1 MTDNSLEVYP
11 YKSNNEQFITGLP
24 SGELQQSQAVSQL
37 KTLLKI
43 HEQEYEDSPPMQRRT
58 STSRPLK
65 TGEEKSV
72 AINDLVPIIQDQS
85 QYIQHLEAE
94 VKFCKEELSSMKH
107 RVQLVVLENEELHV
121 HISRMAQTGLREQ
134 TVLDSSTDSMTANR
148 KHQND
153 IAYQSPLSSTN
164 VLEEQKWQKELE
176 RLQCLHQAKIET
188 LESQIKYLRKDLADS
203 QKNCEELQNKLKK
216 QETSFTGSQNSVD
229 EGGLCVKCANV
240 SVYKISIERLT
251 RERDELVDALLSLK
265 KSQILWQQ
273 RELKPYNQVKHA
285 VEMTEEANLKKTKAL
300 VNCEQLRREIERKN
314 AQFEKEVNIQFEKMS
329 AEKQEIREEA
339 KKEREQLLTMIT
351 SLSEN
356 ASTLESQLKRVTR
369 EKNELVRELEEI
381 QQKLAFQEEK
391 TAKVCA
397 EMCFQLNQ
405 IKMKKEEAEKEH
417 KEYRIKNLK
426 DLDIKNKEI
435 EKHELQLN
443 KNKQWLEQAQLDAT
457 RAKDECLR
465 LTELLG
471 NAEHQ
476 LHLTRLEKDDIQQRL
491 SSEVRSLAFQTQ
503 KCEQELK
510 QKMQQMEAQHD
521 QMVNEMVLLMASQN
535 TLISRLKKECN
546 VLAKQLEHVTE
557 RNRSDVQVICHEN
570 VHAHNRIEELL
581 KREDELEAQCIQ
593 HGKMHERMKA
603 RLQELDKHCMNSA
616 LRIVNLLDK
625 YNELMEER
633 QLLIEE
639 VQALKKQKIQMAH

>member
-1 MTDNSLEVYP
+1 
-11 YKSNNEQFITGLP
+11 
-24 SGELQQSQAVSQL
+24 
-37 KTLLKI
+37 
-43 HEQEYEDSPPMQRRT
+43 MQRRT

-134 TVLDSSTDSMTANR
+134 TVLDSSNASLNIYINSKMDSMTANR

-314 AQFEKEVNIQFEKMS
+314 AQLRKKKDLADSQKNCEELQNKLK
-329 AEKQEIREEA
+329 KQETSFTGSQNSVDEGGLCVKCANVSVYKISI
-339 KKEREQLLTMIT
+339 ER
-351 SLSEN
+351 
-356 ASTLESQLKRVTR
+356 
-369 EKNELVRELEEI
+369 
-381 QQKLAFQEEK
+381 
-391 TAKVCA
+391 
-397 EMCFQLNQ
+397 
-405 IKMKKEEAEKEH
+405 
-417 KEYRIKNLK
+417 
-426 DLDIKNKEI
+426 
-435 EKHELQLN
+435 
-443 KNKQWLEQAQLDAT
+443 
-457 RAKDECLR
+457 
-465 LTELLG
+465 
-471 NAEHQ
+471 
-476 LHLTRLEKDDIQQRL
+476 LTRLT
-491 SSEVRSLAFQTQ
+491 VAP
-503 KCEQELK
+503 
-510 QKMQQMEAQHD
+510 
-521 QMVNEMVLLMASQN
+521 
-535 TLISRLKKECN
+535 
-546 VLAKQLEHVTE
+546 
-557 RNRSDVQVICHEN
+557 
-570 VHAHNRIEELL
+570 
-581 KREDELEAQCIQ
+581 
-593 HGKMHERMKA
+593 A
-603 RLQELDKHCMNSA
+603 RL
-616 LRIVNLLDK
+616 
-625 YNELMEER
+625 
-633 QLLIEE
+633 
-639 VQALKKQKIQMAH
+639 